1 MFTLI
6 RNTHDKFEQLSGK
19 KILVLFI
26 VIFAVCVPLGIL
38 IGNSI
43 KPRLNEDEMQATLK
57 NAQVKAKPVYYDG
70 KIEYVNPGYYPND
83 NISFA
88 LVDGSG
94 KQIILLKSKDQTLTI
109 AENNF
114 VKVRGTITKTKD
126 GKSDVLNVVEVIWK
140 NASN

>member
-6 RNTHDKFEQLSGK
+6 RNTHNKFEQLSGK

-26 VIFAVCVPLGIL
+26 VIFVVCVPLGIV

-43 KPRLNEDEMQATLK
+43 KPISKEDEIQIGQKT
-57 NAQVKAKPVYYDG
+57 AQVKEKSIYYDG

-83 NISFA
+83 TISFA
-88 LVDGSG
+88 LVDENG
-94 KQIILLKSKDQTLTI
+94 KQIILLSSKDQKLNI
-109 AENNF
+109 AEGLF
-114 VKVRGTITKTKD
+114 VKVRGTMFKTKD
-126 GKSDVLNVVEVIWK
+126 GKSSVLNVTEVIIK

>member
-6 RNTHDKFEQLSGK
+6 RNTHNKFEKLSGK
-19 KILVLFI
+19 KILILFV
-26 VIFAVCVPLGIL
+26 VIFVVCVPLGIV

-43 KPRLNEDEMQATLK
+43 KPRLNEDEMLTTLK
-57 NAQVKAKPVYYDG
+57 TPQVKEKPIYYDG
-70 KIEYVNPGYYPND
+70 KIEYVNPGFYPND

-94 KQIILLKSKDQTLTI
+94 KLIILLRSKDQKLTI
-109 AENNF
+109 AEGLL
-114 VKVRGTITKTKD
+114 VKVKGAMSKTKD
-126 GKSDVLNVVEVIWK
+126 GKEDVLNVTEVIIR